1 MLTDKFPDLMITFE
15 ALIWG
20 PEGESDCWLVG
31 QYDNRIWSSRERK
44 KAEES

>member
-20 PEGESDCWLVG
+20 PGGRVGLLV
-31 QYDNRIWSSRERK
+31 SR
-44 KAEES
+44 SI